1 MINKQEKKEML
12 ADYYRDIFQ
21 PDPENL
27 LPLDKHIAR
36 RHELIEDFYPG
47 REKITDDELLR
58 EKYYKSLFSFQQA
71 IATKRFIEYS
81 KVGMISGDHTYE
93 FNYFG
98 KGI

>member
-1 MINKQEKKEML
+1 MITEQNKKDL
-12 ADYYRDIFQ
+12 LVDYYKDLFQ

-27 LPLDKHIAR
+27 LPLDKLIAR
-36 RHELIEDFYPG
+36 RHELIDDFYPG
-47 REKITDDELLR
+47 RDNLYDDELLR
-58 EKYYKSLFSFQQA
+58 EKYYKSLFLFQQA

-81 KVGMISGDHTYE
+81 SLGMINGKTTYE

>member
-1 MINKQEKKEML
+1 MTTEQEKKEML
-12 ADYYRDIFQ
+12 IDHYRDLFQ

-27 LPLDKHIAR
+27 LSLDKHIAR

-47 REKITDDELLR
+47 REKLTDGELLR
-58 EKYYKSLFSFQQA
+58 EKYYKSLFSFQRA
-71 IATKRFIEYS
+71 ISMKRFIEYS
-81 KVGMISGDHTYE
+81 RVGMISGETTYE